1 MLRSLF
7 GDPDSVLVVASG
19 KHLGGQIPYHSSTRT
34 VGVETSMN
42 TMGLV
47 GS

>member
-7 GDPDSVLVVASG
+7 GDPTPVLVVASR

-34 VGVETSMN
+34 IRVETSMN
-42 TMGLV
+42 TVGLV

>member
-7 GDPDSVLVVASG
+7 GDPEPTLVVVSG

-34 VGVETSMN
+34 IRVETSMN
-42 TMGLV
+42 PVGLV